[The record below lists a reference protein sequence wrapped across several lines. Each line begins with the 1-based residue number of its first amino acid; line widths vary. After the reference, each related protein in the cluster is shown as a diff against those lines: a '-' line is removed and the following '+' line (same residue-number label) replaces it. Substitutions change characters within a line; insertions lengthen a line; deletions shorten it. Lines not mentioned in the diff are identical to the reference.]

1 MMSPLPSLFV
11 SHGAPTIALDA
22 SPAHGFLEKLS
33 DVVPA
38 PKVILV
44 VSAHWETTAPMVSD
58 AVWPEM
64 IYDFYGFP
72 KPLYDLDYP
81 APGAPDV
88 TKHAADLIDAAGLGP
103 VMSENRGLDH
113 GAWVPLLLGYPAAD
127 IPVAQISIQPQK
139 DPAYHFQL
147 GKALRKL
154 RGEGILILAS
164 GNLTHNLGEFRGRAL
179 NAPAPEWVQ
188 VFDAWMSWA
197 IAEGRTQ
204 DLLHY
209 RTRAPEAVR
218 NHPTDEHL
226 LPLFVAMGAGG
237 DDEPGRHLHKSYSYG
252 VLAMDA
258 YSFG

>member
-1 MMSPLPSLFV
+1 MYPLPSLFV
-11 SHGAPTIALDA
+11 SHGAPTIALDD
-22 SPAHGFLEKLS
+22 SLAHRFLEKLA

-38 PKVILV
+38 PRAILV
-44 VSAHWETTAPMVSD
+44 VSAHWETNAPMVSD
-58 AVWPEM
+58 AEKPEM

-72 KPLYDLDYP
+72 QPLYDLDYP
-81 APGAPDV
+81 APGAPAV
-88 TKHAADLIDAAGLGP
+88 GRHAARLIEGAGLGP
-103 VMSENRGLDH
+103 VMSETRGFDH
-113 GAWVPLLLGYPAAD
+113 GVWVPLLLGYPAAD
-127 IPVAQISIQPQK
+127 IPVGQLSIQLHK
-139 DPAYHFQL
+139 GPAYHFRL

-154 RGEGILILAS
+154 RGEGVLILAS

-179 NAPAPEWVQ
+179 DGPAPEWVQ

-204 DLLHY
+204 DLLNY

-218 NHPTDEHL
+218 NHPTEEHL

-258 YSFG
+258 FSFG